1 MKQLVL
7 TLKQL
12 NLVSFTNKYKT
23 IQEVLTLLFFWG
35 GAGVFYL
42 PPPYA
47 NSIDICLRLSPIL
60 ILPTS
65 SADASADESAAN
77 FLKIWCFSHF
87 FLTFLNFLESFGYSS
102 APACFLTP
110 DSSVISFKSTRKAKV
125 WSWADRP
132 MTKSLAGLTTHKQR
146 HVKPSAHCLTDGQT
160 HTTVEVNQARNSLV
174 V

>member
-1 MKQLVL
+1 MLSS
-7 TLKQL
+7 
-12 NLVSFTNKYKT
+12 SFLHTSTKFSQNFQQ
-23 IQEVLTLLFFWG
+23 I
-35 GAGVFYL
+35 
-42 PPPYA
+42 
-47 NSIDICLRLSPIL
+47 PIL

-77 FLKIWCFSHF
+77 FLKILCFSHF

-132 MTKSLAGLTTHKQR
+132 MTKSLAGLTTHE
-146 HVKPSAHCLTDGQT
+146 QT
-160 HTTVEVNQARNSLV
+160 MSNHQHIA
-174 V
+174 

>member
-1 MKQLVL
+1 MKDPIL
-7 TLKQL
+7 
-12 NLVSFTNKYKT
+12 
-23 IQEVLTLLFFWG
+23 
-35 GAGVFYL
+35 
-42 PPPYA
+42 
-47 NSIDICLRLSPIL
+47 PIL

-132 MTKSLAGLTTHKQR
+132 MTKSLAGLTTHEQR
-146 HVKPSAHCLTDGQT
+146 HV
-160 HTTVEVNQARNSLV
+160 
-174 V
+174 